1 MTNATTLSIRDTFGW
16 PMIKILTSALEFEAA
31 CGALSSRGLPLHLT
45 AAKNWDH
52 FLLLRLLESRDRN
65 IEILD
70 CGSGGGL
77 TLEFLYRFGFKNI
90 RGLDL
95 VLPKVKLKRRIK
107 DLFNIGGFQ
116 VRSVI
121 GQGDICHTRFRNE
134 RFDVLTSISVLEHN
148 VDVRAFLSEAARL
161 LKPGGMLFATFDYWE
176 TTDEFK
182 AEAKEACGLPW
193 HIFSRKAAEDLIRM
207 ASDFGLMPLETSAIP
222 ACGER
227 VVSYGGR
234 SYTFMAIALVKKA

>member
-1 MTNATTLSIRDTFGW
+1 
-16 PMIKILTSALEFEAA
+16 LEVEAA
-31 CGALSSRGLPLHLT
+31 CDALNSRGLPLHQT

-52 FLLLRLLESRDRN
+52 FLLLQLLESRDRK
-65 IEILD
+65 IELLD

-107 DLFNIGGFQ
+107 DLFKIGGFQ
-116 VRSVI
+116 ARSVI
-121 GQGDICHTRFRNE
+121 EQGDICHTRFPNE
-134 RFDVLTSISVLEHN
+134 RFDMITSISVLEHD
-148 VDVRAFLSEAARL
+148 VDVPAFLSETARQ

-176 TTDEFK
+176 KTDEFM
-182 AEAKEACGLPW
+182 AEAKKVCGLPW
-193 HIFSRKAAEDLIRM
+193 HIFSRKAAEDLIRI
-207 ASDFGLMPLETSAIP
+207 ASDSGLMPMETSAIP

-227 VVSYGGR
+227 VVNYGGR
-234 SYTFMAIALVKKA
+234 FYTFMAVVLVKKA